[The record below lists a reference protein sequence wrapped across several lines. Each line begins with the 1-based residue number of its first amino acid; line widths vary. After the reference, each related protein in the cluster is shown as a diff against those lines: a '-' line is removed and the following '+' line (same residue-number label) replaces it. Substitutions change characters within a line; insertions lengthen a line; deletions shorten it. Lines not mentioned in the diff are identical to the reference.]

1 MLRMNICFLE
11 PQGKKYVRLV
21 IVVIKIEDGSV
32 SVPGSVTV
40 TCKYSANMSKDV

>member
-1 MLRMNICFLE
+1 MNICFLE
-11 PQGKKYVRLV
+11 PQGKKYVQLV